1 MDLQKAMRVSA
12 SGMAAQSTRM
22 RVIAENLANSD
33 SLGETP
39 GAEPYRRTTV
49 SFRNVLD
56 RQLGTDTVR
65 TSRIGTDKGAL
76 ARRYEPNH
84 PAADGEGYVLAPN
97 VNNLIEAMDMRQAQR
112 SYDANIN
119 VIETSKSMITRTID
133 LLRS

>member
-1 MDLQKAMRVSA
+1 MDLQKSMRVSA

-22 RVIAENLANSD
+22 RVIAENIANSD

-39 GAEPYRRTTV
+39 GSEPYRRKTV

-56 RQLGTDTVR
+56 RQIGTDTVR
-65 TSRIGTDKGAL
+65 TSRIGTDKSAL

-84 PAADGEGYVLAPN
+84 PAADGEGYVMAPN
-97 VNNLIEAMDMRQAQR
+97 VNTLIEAMDMRQAQR

-133 LLRS
+133 LLRG

>member
-12 SGMAAQSTRM
+12 SGMSAQSTRM

-39 GAEPYRRTTV
+39 GAEPYRRKTI

-56 RQLGTDTVR
+56 RQLGAETVR
-65 TSRIGTDKGAL
+65 TARIGTDKSAL
-76 ARRYEPNH
+76 PRRYEPNH
-84 PAADGEGYVLAPN
+84 PAADGEGYVLSPN

>member
-12 SGMAAQSTRM
+12 SGMAAQSIRM
-22 RVIAENLANSD
+22 RVIAENLANAD

-39 GAEPYRRTTV
+39 GAEPFRRKTV

-56 RQLGTDTVR
+56 RQIGADTVR
-65 TSRIGTDKGAL
+65 TSRIGTDKSAL
-76 ARRYEPNH
+76 PRRYEPNH
-84 PAADGEGYVLAPN
+84 PAADGEGYVLSPN

-119 VIETSKSMITRTID
+119 VIETSKSMISRTID
-133 LLRS
+133 LLRG

>member
-22 RVIAENLANSD
+22 RVIAENLANAD

-39 GAEPYRRTTV
+39 GAEPFRRKTV

-56 RQLGTDTVR
+56 RQIGADTVR
-65 TSRIGTDKGAL
+65 TSRIDTDKSAL
-76 ARRYEPNH
+76 PRRYEPNH
-84 PAADGEGYVLAPN
+84 PAADGEGYVLSPN

-119 VIETSKSMITRTID
+119 VIETSKSMISRTID
-133 LLRS
+133 LLRG

>member
-12 SGMAAQSTRM
+12 SGMSAQSTRM

-39 GAEPYRRTTV
+39 GAEPYRRKTI

-56 RQLGTDTVR
+56 RQLGAETVR
-65 TSRIGTDKGAL
+65 TARIGTDNSAL
-76 ARRYEPNH
+76 PRRYEPNH
-84 PAADGEGYVLAPN
+84 PAADGEGYVLGPN

-133 LLRS
+133 LLRG